1 MKKLMTVLLAAILC
15 LGLAG
20 VAMAGNED
28 VIMGWVVVEETVE
41 LNIDIPNKEA
51 AVWLG
56 PAVAGSDYDWEET
69 FTAGA
74 FKFSHNH
81 PNKMK
86 ITAVAVADGGNATND
101 IKLYISIGGSF
112 GTSGWKEI
120 IAGVDKVVWSGT
132 PGAYCEQMGAG
143 ASATLAGTPH
153 GSYMWTVT
161 FTATDDT

>member
-20 VAMAGNED
+20 VAMADGTDE
-28 VIMGWVVVEETVE
+28 IIGWVVVEETVE
-41 LNIDIPNKEA
+41 LDLDIPNKEA

-56 PAVAGSDYDWEET
+56 PAVAGFDYEWEET

-81 PNKMK
+81 PVDMK
-86 ITAVAVADGGNATND
+86 ITAAAVADGGNATND
-101 IKLYISIGGSF
+101 ITLKIYLGAWYTLLVGPATTGS
-112 GTSGWKEI
+112 
-120 IAGVDKVVWSGT
+120 AVVWIG
-132 PGAYCEQMGAG
+132 PAGAYIKTMGAG

-153 GSYMWTVT
+153 GTYKWTVT
-161 FTATDDT
+161 FTAIDA

>member
-20 VAMAGNED
+20 VAMADNEH
-28 VIMGWVVVEETVE
+28 VIIGWVVVEETVE
-41 LNIDIPNKEA
+41 LNIDIPDDEA

-56 PAVAGSDYDWEET
+56 PAVAGFDYEWEET

-86 ITAVAVADGGNATND
+86 ITAGAVADGGNATND
-101 IKLYISIGGSF
+101 ITLKIWLGDWWYTLLVGPALT
-112 GTSGWKEI
+112 GT
-120 IAGVDKVVWSGT
+120 KVVWQG
-132 PGAYCEQMGAG
+132 PAGAYNKTMGAG

-153 GSYMWTVT
+153 GTYKWTVT
-161 FTATDDT
+161 FTAIDV